1 MTNNKLIGNPV
12 IIEIVGLPL
21 TRTVVTTWAIMLVLA
36 AVSWAGT
43 RRLRVFQPG
52 PWQTAFEGVV
62 MSMEN
67 AIRAVLPEH
76 ARQVLPLIATL
87 WIYILIANLVSVIPS
102 VRAPTD
108 DLSQTGALALLVFLA
123 VHGYGIQA
131 QGLRRYLRHYL
142 VPYPLFLPFHLLG
155 EITRT
160 VALTVRLAGNILSLE
175 TAALLVLLVA
185 GFLAPVPVLMLHI
198 VEAVVQAYIFGMLAL
213 IYVSGAIQTL
223 QSKQSQTERDNP

>member
-1 MTNNKLIGNPV
+1 MTSSELMGNPV
-12 IIEIVGLPL
+12 MIEIAGLPI
-21 TRTVVTTWAIMLVLA
+21 TRTVVTTWVIMLILA

-43 RRLRVFQPG
+43 RRLRLQPG

-76 ARQVLPLIATL
+76 TRQVLPLIATL
-87 WIYILIANLVSVIPS
+87 WIYILIANLASVIPN
-102 VRAPTD
+102 VRAPTN

-123 VHGYGIQA
+123 VPGYGIQA

-142 VPYPLFLPFHLLG
+142 APNPLFLPFHVLG

-160 VALTVRLAGNILSLE
+160 IALTVRLAGNILSLE

-223 QSKQSQTERDNP
+223 QSKQSQTES